1 MKKQSV
7 RCSIWYI
14 VRKRKRRRQK
24 GDAFH
29 IAALATPILGSVGS
43 IAIKE
48 YLAVKE
54 KDAGADDTV

>member
-14 VRKRKRRRQK
+14 GGKRKRRRQK
-24 GDAFH
+24 GDAFP

-43 IAIKE
+43 IVIKE

-54 KDAGADDTV
+54 KDAGAEDTV